1 MHYRLYLMPVAALV
15 AVIGIA
21 AAVWA
26 SVPARISGV
35 DWRRIERLCIANGGD
50 YQRTE
55 GGGACIAAIE
65 PLD

>member
-1 MHYRLYLMPVAALV
+1 MRKRLFLVPLASLV
-15 AVIGIA
+15 AVTGIA

-26 SVPARISGV
+26 SVSAPISGV